1 MQVPVDWL
9 LHRGKER
16 RASASP
22 GRDRERQAL
31 GKLDKAKVVA
41 KADLA
46 VDLVDLAAAR
56 EAGLVDLAVDLADPA
71 VARVGS
77 GREARG
83 CASER
88 SPFWIFHCES
98 SGLH

>member
-1 MQVPVDWL
+1 
-9 LHRGKER
+9 
-16 RASASP
+16 
-22 GRDRERQAL
+22 L

-46 VDLVDLAAAR
+46 VDLVDLAAAREAGLVDLAAAR